1 MLKTTGVVL
10 LDLDDLK
17 IINDT
22 YGHEKGDEAL
32 KLCYQCIRQAFKN
45 EKNCFRIGGDEFAYV
60 YHSEE
65 KDQIPSCISILNRI
79 LKEKTRDFVY
89 PLSISAGY
97 AYYTPDTDI
106 DFKDIVR
113 RSDTM
118 LYRQKRRKKVVKTT
132 ELETSLSYMEK
143 HPADDM
149 IDEVIFNE
157 KKYQNMTLDELCRMI
172 DLISPTSDNYPYIVD
187 FRTDFYYIAP
197 QAMERFCIPKNAF
210 HKVMEYHREFVYGPD
225 YESLKN

>member
-1 MLKTTGVVL
+1 MHSSGP
-10 LDLDDLK
+10 LK
-17 IINDT
+17 I
-22 YGHEKGDEAL
+22 
-32 KLCYQCIRQAFKN
+32 
-45 EKNCFRIGGDEFAYV
+45 EKNWFRIGGDEFAYV

-118 LYRQKRRKKVVKTT
+118 LYRQKRRKKVVKD
-132 ELETSLSYMEK
+132 YR
-143 HPADDM
+143 
-149 IDEVIFNE
+149 V
-157 KKYQNMTLDELCRMI
+157 
-172 DLISPTSDNYPYIVD
+172 
-187 FRTDFYYIAP
+187 
-197 QAMERFCIPKNAF
+197 
-210 HKVMEYHREFVYGPD
+210 REFSFLYG
-225 YESLKN
+225 KTFC